1 MYLIIFSSDVEL
13 IVSQGLSSGVPFTER
28 LSTGVP
34 FTERLSTRVP
44 FAERLP
50 AQVQVSG
57 LSSRIQVTENSR
69 PVP

>member
-13 IVSQGLSSGVPFTER
+13 IVSQGLSS
-28 LSTGVP
+28 GVP